1 MPPLKHAKL
10 SPSSSSRWISC
21 PASIR
26 MESSVARIEEVESFY
41 AREGTAAHAL
51 AEIKA
56 TDAFLSPMDGYLEE
70 ALADWAREFE
80 EFALDTDMVGH
91 ADGYVGFLRE
101 RLNNHPMSNIM
112 LEQRMDCGVPA
123 VWGTSDAVIVSPTH
137 VEVVDFKYGMGVHV
151 SAVGNSQAR
160 LYACGALDLFDGLL
174 GDVETVTTTIY
185 QPRVDNVSSETLSAG
200 GMRQWRDQII
210 PIAESALGPDAPF
223 GPSVEACRWCPVS
236 GMCRAQLEH
245 FAETDFAVDTELLSP
260 GEIADE
266 LERVPF
272 VKQWV
277 QAVESRAMELAY
289 GSGVPIPGWKVVSS
303 GSRRSIPDQKGAIL
317 HLESYVPAGRDE
329 PYPVEE
335 FANLK
340 LKGIGELEKLLGGRS
355 LFDDALGEYVTKSE
369 GSPSLVRESD
379 RRKAIDPNTEAQKDF
394 LEWKEPE

>member
-26 MESSVARIEEVESFY
+26 MEASVYKIEEEESFY

-56 TDAFLSPMDGYLEE
+56 SLAFGKIDDVE
-70 ALADWAREFE
+70 AHQQLVKWNKEFP
-80 EFALDTDMVGH
+80 EFRDDFDMQGH
-91 ADGYVGFLRE
+91 ASSYVEFLLQRIE
-101 RLNNHPMSNIM
+101 AHPLSNVM
-112 LEQRMDCGVPA
+112 LEQRMDCGVPT

-137 VEVVDFKYGMGVHV
+137 VEVVDLKYGMGVNV
-151 SAVGNSQAR
+151 SAVNNSQAR

-200 GMRQWRDQII
+200 ELRQWRDRIV

-223 GPSVEACRWCPVS
+223 GPSVAACRWCPVS
-236 GMCRAQLEH
+236 GRCRAQLEH
-245 FAETDFAVDTELLSP
+245 LAETDFSVDPELLSP
-260 GEIADE
+260 AEIAEE

-272 VKQWV
+272 VKQWLK
-277 QAVESRAMELAY
+277 AVESQAMALAY

-303 GSRRSIPDQKGAIL
+303 GSRRSIPDQEGAIL

-340 LKGIGELEKLLGGRS
+340 LKGLGELEKLFGSRASFDEALGG
-355 LFDDALGEYVTKSE
+355 FVTKSE

>member
-10 SPSSSSRWISC
+10 SPSASERWISC

-26 MESSVARIEEVESFY
+26 MEASVAEIKEVGSVY
-41 AREGTAAHAL
+41 AWEGTAAHAL

-56 TDAFLSPMDGYLEE
+56 TDAFLNPVEGYLEE

-80 EFALDTDMVGH
+80 EFALDPYMVGH
-91 ADGYVGFLRE
+91 ADDYVEFLRE
-101 RLNNHPMSNIM
+101 RLNDHPMSNIM
-112 LEQRMDCGVPA
+112 LEQRMDCGVPT
-123 VWGTSDAVIVSPTH
+123 VRGTSDAVIVSPTH
-137 VEVVDFKYGMGVHV
+137 VEVVDFKYGMGVTV

-185 QPRVDNVSSETLSAG
+185 QPRADNVSSETLPAAEL
-200 GMRQWRDQII
+200 RKWRDCII

-236 GMCRAQLEH
+236 GRCRAQLEQL
-245 FAETDFAVDTELLSP
+245 AETDFAVDPELLSP
-260 GEIADE
+260 EEIAE
-266 LERVPF
+266 GLERVPF

-277 QAVESRAMELAY
+277 RAVESQAMTLAY

-303 GSRRSIPDQKGAIL
+303 GSRRSIPDQEGAIL
-317 HLESYVPAGRDE
+317 YLESYVPAGREE

-340 LKGIGELEKLLGGRS
+340 LKGIGELEKLFGGRS
-355 LFDDALGEYVTKSE
+355 QFDEALGEYVTKSE

-379 RRKAIDPNTEAQKDF
+379 RREAIDPNTEAQKDF

>member
-10 SPSSSSRWISC
+10 SPSASERWISC

-26 MESSVARIEEVESFY
+26 MEASVAKIEEVESVY

-56 TDAFLSPMDGYLEE
+56 TDAFLNPVEGYLEE

-80 EFALDTDMVGH
+80 EFALDPDMVGH
-91 ADGYVGFLRE
+91 ADDYVEFLRG
-101 RLNNHPMSNIM
+101 RLEIHPMSNIM
-112 LEQRMDCGVPA
+112 LEQRMDCGVPT

-137 VEVVDFKYGMGVHV
+137 IEVVDFKYGMGVRV

-185 QPRVDNVSSETLSAG
+185 QPRVDNVSSETLPVAEL
-200 GMRQWRDQII
+200 REWRDRII

-223 GPSVEACRWCPVS
+223 GPSPEACRWCPVS
-236 GMCRAQLEH
+236 GRCRAQLEEL
-245 FAETDFAVDTELLSP
+245 ANTDFSVDPELLSP
-260 GEIADE
+260 AEIAEE

-272 VKQWV
+272 VKQWLN
-277 QAVESRAMELAY
+277 AVEAQAFNLAY
-289 GSGVPIPGWKVVSS
+289 GSGIAIPGWKVVSS
-303 GSRRSIPDQKGAIL
+303 GSRRSIPDQEGAIL
-317 HLESYVPAGRDE
+317 HLEEYVPAGREE
-329 PYPVEE
+329 PYAIEK

-340 LKGIGELEKLLGGRS
+340 LKGLGELEKLFGSRA
-355 LFDDALGEYVTKSE
+355 LFDEALGSFVTKSE

>member
-26 MESSVARIEEVESFY
+26 MESSVAQIEEVESFY

-56 TDAFLSPMDGYLEE
+56 TDAFLNPMDGYLEE
-70 ALADWAREFE
+70 ALAGWAREFE
-80 EFALDTDMVGH
+80 EFALDHDMVGH
-91 ADGYVGFLRE
+91 ADGYVELLRE
-101 RLNNHPMSNIM
+101 RLNNNPMSNIM
-112 LEQRMDCGVPA
+112 LEQRMDCGVPS

-137 VEVVDFKYGMGVHV
+137 IEVVDLKYGMGVHV

-174 GDVETVTTTIY
+174 GDVETVISTIY
-185 QPRVDNVSSETLSAG
+185 QPRVDNVSSETLSAEEL
-200 GMRQWRDQII
+200 RQWRDQII

-289 GSGVPIPGWKVVSS
+289 GSGIPIPGWKVVSS

-317 HLESYVPAGRDE
+317 HLESYVPVGRDE

-355 LFDDALGEYVTKSE
+355 QLDDALGEYITKSE

>member
-26 MESSVARIEEVESFY
+26 MESSVAQIEEVESFY

-56 TDAFLSPMDGYLEE
+56 SLAFNKITNAE
-70 ALADWAREFE
+70 AHQQLIAWNKEFP
-80 EFALDTDMVGH
+80 EFRDDFDMQGH
-91 ADGYVGFLRE
+91 ADDYVQFLRE
-101 RLNNHPMSNIM
+101 RVSLHPLSNVM
-112 LEQRMDCGVPA
+112 LEQRMDCGVPS
-123 VWGTSDAVIVSPTH
+123 VWGTSDAVIVSPSH
-137 VEVVDFKYGMGVHV
+137 VEVVDFKYGAGVHV

-160 LYACGALDLFDGLL
+160 LYSCGALDLFDGLL
-174 GDVETVTTTIY
+174 GDVETVTSTIY
-185 QPRVDNVSSETLSAG
+185 QPRVDNVSSETLPVAEL
-200 GMRQWRDQII
+200 RKWRERII

-236 GMCRAQLEH
+236 GRCRAQLEQL
-245 FAETDFAVDTELLSP
+245 AETDFSVDPELLSP
-260 GEIADE
+260 EEISEE

-277 QAVESRAMELAY
+277 QAVESQAMALAY
-289 GSGVPIPGWKVVSS
+289 GSGVPIPGWKVVRS
-303 GSRRSIPDQKGAIL
+303 GSRRSIPDQEGAIL
-317 HLESYVPAGRDE
+317 HLHEYVPVGREE

-355 LFDDALGEYVTKSE
+355 QFDEALGEYVTKSE